1 MAKRDH
7 FSYEV
12 RLESLLTTTSEL
24 LCEVGPNA
32 VTLTAVAARANVSR
46 QWLWEFFPDLDS
58 LYAELSNRLRIEHL
72 DLVVDAPSDM
82 ASLSDYF
89 TAESWALVQMPTSA
103 AMLGSYALNSHG
115 STSLTQSKLV
125 AAFYDYVNARW
136 INPMTA
142 EGFTRD
148 DAWASTSLILNVAFG
163 FSIGL
168 ENGSTTADVARR
180 RLAKVIDSALP
191 ELADA
196 VDHRGAVRELVG
208 ASVGAPRLSSSDED
222 ELVYWLDH

>member
-12 RLESLLTTTSEL
+12 RLESLLTATSEL
-24 LCEVGPNA
+24 LSEVGPNA
-32 VTLTAVAARANVSR
+32 VTLTAVAARATVSR

-58 LYAELSNRLRIEHL
+58 LYAELFYRLRVEYL
-72 DLVVDAPSDM
+72 DMIVESPETS
-82 ASLSDYF
+82 ASLDQYF
-89 TAESWALVQMPTSA
+89 RAESWALVRMPTAA

-115 STSLTQSKLV
+115 SGSLTQSKLV
-125 AAFYDYVNARW
+125 ASFYDYVNVRW
-136 INPMTA
+136 IEPMMDA
-142 EGFTRD
+142 GFSRD

-168 ENGSTTADVARR
+168 ETGATTAEVAQR
-180 RLAKVIDSALP
+180 RLARVIDSALP
-191 ELADA
+191 ELVAT
-196 VDHRGAVRELVG
+196 RGESRSDRELVG
-208 ASVGAPRLSSSDED
+208 AIVGSTQDNSSSEA

>member
-1 MAKRDH
+1 
-7 FSYEV
+7 
-12 RLESLLTTTSEL
+12 
-24 LCEVGPNA
+24 
-32 VTLTAVAARANVSR
+32 LTAVAARANVSR

-58 LYAELSNRLRIEHL
+58 LYAELFHRLRHEHL
-72 DLVVDAPSDM
+72 DVVVGTPEHS
-82 ASLSDYF
+82 ASLDQYF
-89 TAESWALVQMPTSA
+89 RSESWALVAMPTSA

-136 INPMTA
+136 IEPMTA
-142 EGFTRD
+142 AGFTRD

-168 ENGSTTADVARR
+168 ETGATTAEVAQR

-191 ELADA
+191 ELVATRVEIEA
-196 VDHRGAVRELVG
+196 ARELVG
-208 ASVGAPRLSSSDED
+208 ALSSRSSGDA